1 MKTKIYAVL
10 ACLLSGCSSLDLIPV
25 SDKSV
30 EGFYKTETHINQA
43 VLGAY
48 NGLRN
53 VWVNA
58 QSSYMLTEARSDNA
72 FQGTAYDD
80 GPISRFEVTPTLPVL
95 STAWAAYYSNITRSN
110 RILEALP
117 NVTMEDTKR
126 KQYEGEAKFTRAL
139 FYFDLVRLFGGVPK
153 VTRSLSID
161 ESYKTNRATAEE
173 IYDQIVTDLTE
184 AAALLPEIY
193 DNTNKGRATKW
204 AAKGYLGKVYLFR
217 SGYPLKKQER
227 AKARQA
233 FSEVISSG
241 QFEFFTSYSDI
252 YSFAKEGGKQ
262 QVFSIQF
269 KAGASGNGNPFPT
282 RNASNDIAP
291 VTIEAGGLPFGG
303 SPFNLFLT
311 ADLTDSFE
319 KGDIRKSVAIRSQWL
334 HKSGQVIT
342 TLPTCQKYQNG
353 TVVAANDWDID
364 WIALSYTDVLMMY
377 AETLNEIGYESNG
390 DAFKI
395 LNDVRKRAGLAAK
408 TASDVPSQAAYRLW
422 MEAERRSELCFENL
436 RWFDLVRTD
445 RALDVMKTYLG
456 KFGMAANVKSR
467 DQYLYPIPQ
476 SVRDNTPNITQNP
489 GY

>member
-227 AKARQA
+227 PGRR
-233 FSEVISSG
+233 F
-241 QFEFFTSYSDI
+241 
-252 YSFAKEGGKQ
+252 
-262 QVFSIQF
+262 
-269 KAGASGNGNPFPT
+269 
-282 RNASNDIAP
+282 
-291 VTIEAGGLPFGG
+291 
-303 SPFNLFLT
+303 
-311 ADLTDSFE
+311 
-319 KGDIRKSVAIRSQWL
+319 
-334 HKSGQVIT
+334 
-342 TLPTCQKYQNG
+342 QK
-353 TVVAANDWDID
+353 
-364 WIALSYTDVLMMY
+364 
-377 AETLNEIGYESNG
+377 
-390 DAFKI
+390 
-395 LNDVRKRAGLAAK
+395 
-408 TASDVPSQAAYRLW
+408 
-422 MEAERRSELCFENL
+422 
-436 RWFDLVRTD
+436 
-445 RALDVMKTYLG
+445 
-456 KFGMAANVKSR
+456 
-467 DQYLYPIPQ
+467 
-476 SVRDNTPNITQNP
+476 
-489 GY
+489 